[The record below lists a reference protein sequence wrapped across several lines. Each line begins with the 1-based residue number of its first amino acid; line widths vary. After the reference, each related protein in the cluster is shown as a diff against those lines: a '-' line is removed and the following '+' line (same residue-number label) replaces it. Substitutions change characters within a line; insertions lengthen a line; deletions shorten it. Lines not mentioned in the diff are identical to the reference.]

1 MGDEET
7 CKLVVKG
14 ITESVYTGRGLA
26 ILTRETMNELHLSDG
41 NVIEITGGR
50 KTVAKV
56 MSSLREFP
64 ERASTIRIDGLTRR
78 DAGAYLDNEVTIRK
92 IDPEYAE
99 KIVIMLP
106 EDGIPEL
113 AKNNIDYYIRDLK
126 RRFANILCYRP
137 FMKDQSFSFINKIY
151 TVKDIGP
158 EEIAIVDPYTKIEIK
173 DYENVGEKEDAKEE
187 DTKEEDT
194 KDIPNI
200 HYEDIGGLKREI
212 NQVREIIEL
221 PLRKPEV
228 FEKMNIKPPKGFL
241 LHGPPGTGKTLI
253 AKAVA
258 TEANAHFIAI
268 PASEIVSPFIGES
281 EANLR
286 EVFKEAE
293 KKAPSIIFIDEIDS
307 IAPKREGYAQHD
319 IRLVNQLLTLMD
331 GLKGQTRVIVIGATN
346 RLDAIDP
353 ALRRGG
359 RFDREIEIGIPDKNG
374 RQEIF
379 FMNTRDSPIDLS
391 DIRISD
397 KERKEI
403 KRKFAGM
410 DSEELTKQE
419 EIVKRNKFLK
429 PFAEATHGFVG
440 ADIALFVREAS
451 MHALR
456 NEIKTLKNIDE
467 IDSLFVENI
476 TVTKADFEYAM
487 KHVEPSAMREV
498 LVEIPDVSW
507 EDIGGLETVKKELI
521 ETVEWP
527 LKYPGLL
534 SELGTRP
541 PSGILLYGPPG
552 TGKTLLAK
560 AVANMSE
567 CNFISI
573 KGPELITKWVG
584 DSEKKVRDIFKKARQ
599 ASPSIIFFDEID
611 ALLPKRGRSSW
622 EDSVVAQLLT
632 ELDGLE
638 ELHNV
643 IVIGATNRP
652 DMIDDAVM
660 RPGRMDRIIYVPPP
674 DAEGR
679 KGIFEVYL
687 RDYGNLLSKD
697 VSIDELVEKTEGFV
711 GADIEFV
718 VKDAKLQ
725 AMREFIAKMKGKTD
739 KQCVDRISK
748 VQVTAEHFDNAI
760 AKCLHD
766 RKTKQGSDNARLVDY
781 Q

>member
-64 ERASTIRIDGLTRR
+64 ERAGTIRIDGLTRR

-187 DTKEEDT
+187 DTK
-194 KDIPNI
+194 DIPNI

-228 FEKMNIKPPKGFL
+228 FEKINIKPPKGFL

-258 TEANAHFIAI
+258 TEADAHFIAI
-268 PASEIVSPFIGES
+268 SASEIISMWVGES

-286 EVFKEAE
+286 AVFKEAE
-293 KKAPSIIFIDEIDS
+293 EKAPSIIFIDEIDS
-307 IAPKREGYAQHD
+307 IAPKRESLINEHD
-319 IRLVNQLLTLMD
+319 VRLVNQLLTLMD

-467 IDSLFVENI
+467 IDSEFVGNI
-476 TVTKADFEYAM
+476 TVTKADFEYAL

-560 AVANMSE
+560 AVANRSE

-573 KGPELITKWVG
+573 KGPELISKWVG
-584 DSEKKVRDIFKKARQ
+584 ESEKKVRDIFKKARQ

-611 ALLPKRGRSSW
+611 ALLPKRGASK
-622 EDSVVAQLLT
+622 DSNQDNVVAQLLT

>member
-26 ILTRETMNELHLSDG
+26 ILTREIMNELHLSDG

-64 ERASTIRIDGLTRR
+64 ERAGTIRIDGLTRR

-187 DTKEEDT
+187 DTK
-194 KDIPNI
+194 DIPNI

-228 FEKMNIKPPKGFL
+228 FEKINIKPPKGFL

-268 PASEIVSPFIGES
+268 SASEIIGPYFGQS

-293 KKAPSIIFIDEIDS
+293 EKAPSIIFIDEIDS
-307 IAPKREGYAQHD
+307 IAPKRESLINEHD
-319 IRLVNQLLTLMD
+319 VRLVNQLLTLMD

-429 PFAEATHGFVG
+429 PFAEVTHGFVG

-476 TVTKADFEYAM
+476 TVTKADFEYALN
-487 KHVEPSAMREV
+487 HVEPSAMREV

-560 AVANMSE
+560 AVANKSE

-573 KGPELITKWVG
+573 KGPELMTVWVG
-584 DSEKKVRDIFKKARQ
+584 ESEKKVRDIFKKARQ

-611 ALLPKRGRSSW
+611 ALLPKRGASK
-622 EDSVVAQLLT
+622 DSNQDNVVAQLLT

-766 RKTKQGSDNARLVDY
+766 RKTKQGSDNARWVEY

>member
-26 ILTRETMNELHLSDG
+26 ILTREIMNELHLSDG

-64 ERASTIRIDGLTRR
+64 ERAGTIRIDGLTRR

-187 DTKEEDT
+187 DTK
-194 KDIPNI
+194 DIPNI

-228 FEKMNIKPPKGFL
+228 FEKINIKPPKGFL

-268 PASEIVSPFIGES
+268 SASEIIGPYFGQS

-293 KKAPSIIFIDEIDS
+293 EKAPSIIFIDEIDS
-307 IAPKREGYAQHD
+307 IAPKRESLINEHD
-319 IRLVNQLLTLMD
+319 VRLVNQLLTLMD

-379 FMNTRDSPIDLS
+379 FMNTRDIPIDLS
-391 DIRISD
+391 DIKISD

-429 PFAEATHGFVG
+429 PFAEVTHGFVG

-476 TVTKADFEYAM
+476 TVTKAD
-487 KHVEPSAMREV
+487 
-498 LVEIPDVSW
+498 
-507 EDIGGLETVKKELI
+507 
-521 ETVEWP
+521 
-527 LKYPGLL
+527 L
-534 SELGTRP
+534 SMP
-541 PSGILLYGPPG
+541 
-552 TGKTLLAK
+552 
-560 AVANMSE
+560 
-567 CNFISI
+567 
-573 KGPELITKWVG
+573 
-584 DSEKKVRDIFKKARQ
+584 
-599 ASPSIIFFDEID
+599 
-611 ALLPKRGRSSW
+611 
-622 EDSVVAQLLT
+622 
-632 ELDGLE
+632 
-638 ELHNV
+638 
-643 IVIGATNRP
+643 
-652 DMIDDAVM
+652 
-660 RPGRMDRIIYVPPP
+660 
-674 DAEGR
+674 
-679 KGIFEVYL
+679 
-687 RDYGNLLSKD
+687 
-697 VSIDELVEKTEGFV
+697 
-711 GADIEFV
+711 
-718 VKDAKLQ
+718 
-725 AMREFIAKMKGKTD
+725 
-739 KQCVDRISK
+739 
-748 VQVTAEHFDNAI
+748 
-760 AKCLHD
+760 
-766 RKTKQGSDNARLVDY
+766 
-781 Q
+781 

>member
-26 ILTRETMNELHLSDG
+26 ILTREIMNELHLSDG

-64 ERASTIRIDGLTRR
+64 ERAGTIRIDGLTRR

-187 DTKEEDT
+187 DTK
-194 KDIPNI
+194 DIPNI

-228 FEKMNIKPPKGFL
+228 FEKINIKPPKGFL

-268 PASEIVSPFIGES
+268 SASEIIGPYFGQS

-293 KKAPSIIFIDEIDS
+293 EKAPSIIFIDEIDS
-307 IAPKREGYAQHD
+307 IAPKRESLINEHD
-319 IRLVNQLLTLMD
+319 VRLVNQLLTLMD

-379 FMNTRDSPIDLS
+379 FMNTRDIPIDLS
-391 DIRISD
+391 DIKISD

-429 PFAEATHGFVG
+429 PFAEVTHGFVG

-476 TVTKADFEYAM
+476 TVTKADFEYALN
-487 KHVEPSAMREV
+487 HVEPSAMREV

-521 ETVEWP
+521 EAVEWP

-560 AVANMSE
+560 AVANRSE

-573 KGPELITKWVG
+573 KGPELISKWVG
-584 DSEKKVRDIFKKARQ
+584 ESEKKVRDIFKKARQ

-611 ALLPKRGRSSW
+611 ALLPKRGASK
-622 EDSVVAQLLT
+622 DSNQDNVVAQLLT

-766 RKTKQGSDNARLVDY
+766 RKTKQGSDNARWVEY

>member
-64 ERASTIRIDGLTRR
+64 ERAGTIRIDGLTRR

-92 IDPEYAE
+92 IDPESAD

-113 AKNNIDYYIRDLK
+113 AKNNIDHYIRDLK
-126 RRFANILCYRP
+126 RRFANILCNRP

-187 DTKEEDT
+187 DTK
-194 KDIPNI
+194 DIPNI

-212 NQVREIIEL
+212 NQVREMIEL

-228 FEKMNIKPPKGFL
+228 FEKINIKPPKGFL

-268 PASEIVSPFIGES
+268 PASEIVSPYIGGS

-456 NEIKTLKNIDE
+456 KEIKTLKNIDE

-476 TVTKADFEYAM
+476 TVTKADFEYALN
-487 KHVEPSAMREV
+487 HVEPSAMREV

-560 AVANMSE
+560 AVANKSE

-584 DSEKKVRDIFKKARQ
+584 ESEKKVRDIFKKARQ

-611 ALLPKRGRSSW
+611 ALLPKRTGSSW
-622 EDSVVAQLLT
+622 GDSVVAQLLT